1 MWNDINNLLI
11 CWNYVELYK
20 KVVEK
25 RQVPI
30 FLRMETCGNF
40 FSKENYRR
48 LSKLAAPID
57 RAQG

>member
-1 MWNDINNLLI
+1 M
-11 CWNYVELYK
+11 ELYK